1 MLDDDE
7 RAPVAVVNEQFA
19 RTFWPGDDAIGKR
32 LNLVD
37 QPQRPL
43 VVVGVVSNVVHD
55 TTRQKRDPTVYLPYR
70 QRPLANIW
78 VTVRTR
84 ATPMS
89 LATPFRQAVA
99 GVDPNLPIGMG
110 PFLVDD
116 RLAGLGNYW
125 IAANNAVLLSMF
137 AVIALL
143 LASIGLYAV
152 VAHSVSQ
159 HTYEIGIRIA
169 IGARPGDVL
178 ALVMRQGM
186 LPLGIGLVVGLAA
199 SLGLNRLLTSQLV
212 NVSPADPAML
222 LLSSV
227 VLLLAAT
234 AGCLMPARR
243 AMRIDPVV
251 VLRTS

>member
-1 MLDDDE
+1 
-7 RAPVAVVNEQFA
+7 
-19 RTFWPGDDAIGKR
+19 
-32 LNLVD
+32 
-37 QPQRPL
+37 
-43 VVVGVVSNVVHD
+43 
-55 TTRQKRDPTVYLPYR
+55 
-70 QRPLANIW
+70 
-78 VTVRTR
+78 
-84 ATPMS
+84 MS

-159 HTYEIGIRIA
+159 HTHEIGIRIA